1 MDFFDI
7 RRSLIAR
14 ELLMRAVRNA
24 MDPRSYRKR
33 RHGLSAKSHSA
44 RSRGSVV
51 TVHRRRLAVP
61 VARDHYDTY
70 WQHDLRTGNR
80 LRGLARLAAV

>member
-24 MDPRSYRKR
+24 MNPKSYRKR
-33 RHGLSAKSHSA
+33 RRGLSAKSPTA
-44 RSRGSVV
+44 RARGSVV
-51 TVHRRRLAVP
+51 TVHRRRLAIP
-61 VARDHYDTY
+61 LASCPFETY
-70 WQHDLRTGNR
+70 RAHDALVGAR
-80 LRGLARLAAV
+80 LRAAAV